1 MSISVSVVIPVYN
14 GEDFLNDAVS
24 SILRQT
30 RQVDE
35 IIVVDDGSRDSSHA
49 LSLAISKSSSVPIK
63 VFKQCNLGVAAARN
77 LGLQKSSGDLVAFL
91 DVDDIWTNQKIEKQ
105 LSYYKKSEN
114 YNAFLF
120 SDYYLDDEI
129 EECRAFSEYNDFSVC
144 TANDFSKESFQLS
157 FLRRNFVGTAS
168 TIIFNREI
176 AMKIGGFNV
185 RLNHSE
191 DFDFI
196 LRYSQHG
203 AILAVNEPLV
213 IKRSHGNNLSG
224 DLKLHFWS
232 HCAAL
237 RNNIELSSCY
247 TRFNYTPDVL
257 KEMKL
262 SHDVYIIRYCN
273 QVYESSKTKGLK
285 EYLKSVVKLKSVR
298 GVFWFL
304 MAITR
309 KFIRTLSF
317 DKIKR

>member
-14 GEDFLNDAVS
+14 GEAFLNDAIT

-35 IIVVDDGSRDSSHA
+35 IIVVDDGSRDSSYA
-49 LSLAISKSSSVPIK
+49 ISLAISKTSPVPIK
-63 VFKQCNLGVAAARN
+63 VFKQCNSGVSAARN

-91 DVDDIWTNQKIEKQ
+91 DVDDIWTSEKIEKQ
-105 LSYYKKSEN
+105 LLYYEKCEK
-114 YNAFLF
+114 YDAFLF
-120 SDYYLDDEI
+120 SDYYLDNEI
-129 EECRAFSEYNDFSVC
+129 ESCRAFSGYSDISVC
-144 TANDFSKESFQLS
+144 TVNNFSKENFQLS

-168 TIIFNREI
+168 TIIFNREV
-176 AMKIGGFNV
+176 ALKIGGFNV

-213 IKRSHGNNLSG
+213 IKQSHGNNLSG

-247 TRFNYTPDVL
+247 TRFNYTPNVL
-257 KEMKL
+257 NEMKL
-262 SHDVYIIRYCN
+262 SHDIYIIRYCN
-273 QVYESSKTKGLK
+273 EIYESSKTKGLM
-285 EYLKSVVKLKSVR
+285 EYFMSVVKLKSLS
-298 GVFWFL
+298 GGLMFL
-304 MAITR
+304 KAFTR
-309 KFIRTLSF
+309 KLIRTLSF
-317 DKIKR
+317 NKIKR

>member
-14 GEDFLNDAVS
+14 GEDFLNDAIT

-35 IIVVDDGSRDSSHA
+35 IIVVDDGSRDSSYSI
-49 LSLAISKSSSVPIK
+49 SLAISKSSSVPIK
-63 VFKQCNLGVAAARN
+63 VFKQNNSGVATARN

-91 DVDDIWTNQKIEKQ
+91 DVDDVWTEQKIEKQ
-105 LSYYKKSEN
+105 LSYLKKREN
-114 YNAFLF
+114 YDAFLF
-120 SDYYLDDEI
+120 SDYYLDNEI
-129 EECRAFSEYNDFSVC
+129 EECRAFYGYSDFSVC
-144 TANDFSKESFQLS
+144 TINNFSRESFQLS
-157 FLRRNFVGTAS
+157 FIKRNFVGTAS

-176 AMKIGGFNV
+176 ALKIGGFNV

-203 AILAVNEPLV
+203 PIMAVNEPLV
-213 IKRSHGNNLSG
+213 IKQSHGNNLSG

-247 TRFNYTPDVL
+247 TRFNYAPNVL
-257 KEMKL
+257 REMKL
-262 SHDVYIIRYCN
+262 SHDKYIILYCN

-285 EYLKSVVKLKSVR
+285 EYLRLVVKLKSVS
-298 GVFWFL
+298 GGFMFL
-304 MAITR
+304 KAITR

-317 DKIKR
+317 NIIKR